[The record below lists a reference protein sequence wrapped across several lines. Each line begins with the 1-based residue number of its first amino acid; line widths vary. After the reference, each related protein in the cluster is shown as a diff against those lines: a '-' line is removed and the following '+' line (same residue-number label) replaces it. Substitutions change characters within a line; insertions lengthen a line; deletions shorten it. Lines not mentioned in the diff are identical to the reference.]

1 MPLNIAL
8 LASGRGS
15 NAKAIHQAILEN
27 RLDARIQC
35 LACNIED
42 APVAAWAREVGIP
55 TYVIPHRGLTR
66 EAHEA
71 QVLSELLAYKI
82 DYLVLAGYMR
92 LMTPGFLYAFAGEY
106 HYRVV
111 NIHPSLLPAF
121 PGAHAYEDA
130 FAYGVKLSGV
140 TVHFVDEQVDHG
152 PILLQ
157 ECFPRL
163 ETDTLEDFKARGLAL
178 EHQVYPKA
186 LQLLAENR
194 IIVEPDSLSER
205 PIVKVKSHALC

>member
-1 MPLNIAL
+1 MPLNIAI

-15 NAKAIHQAILEN
+15 NAKAIHQAILEKH
-27 RLDARIQC
+27 LDAQIQC
-35 LACNIED
+35 LICNIDD
-42 APVAAWAREVGIP
+42 APVVDWAHEAGIP
-55 TYVIPHRGLTR
+55 THVIPHVGLDRQT
-66 EAHEA
+66 HEA
-71 QVLSELLAYKI
+71 QVLAALSAYSV

-92 LMTPGFLYAFAGEY
+92 LMTSGFLRAFAGEC
-106 HYRVV
+106 HYRIV

-121 PGAHAYEDA
+121 PGTHGYEDA

-140 TVHFVDEQVDHG
+140 TVHFVDEGMDDG

-157 ECFPRL
+157 ESFPRL
-163 ETDTLEDFKARGLAL
+163 EEDTLEDFKARGLAL

-194 IIVEPDSLSER
+194 ILVEPDSHSQR
-205 PIVKVKSHALC
+205 PIVKVKAHALC